1 MNQQNSITFGVTRKS
16 LEGVLI
22 HACPHCEAPGV
33 FKNDARTREL
43 WPGCWVCSLGNV
55 NKPVG
60 DICPNCRKSRHKD
73 KDLGELTSSMPRW
86 LWQCLLWLKWFFIK
100 WKGAWS

>member
-1 MNQQNSITFGVTRKS
+1 MNQQNSITFGLTRKS

-33 FKNDARTREL
+33 FKNDARMREL
-43 WPGCWVCSLGNV
+43 WPGCWSSSLEDFNR
-55 NKPVG
+55 PVG
-60 DICPNCRKSRHKD
+60 DICPNCGKRRRNN
-73 KDLGELTSSMPRW
+73 KDLGELTASIPRW
-86 LWQCLLWLKWFFIK
+86 LWQCLLWFKWCIIK